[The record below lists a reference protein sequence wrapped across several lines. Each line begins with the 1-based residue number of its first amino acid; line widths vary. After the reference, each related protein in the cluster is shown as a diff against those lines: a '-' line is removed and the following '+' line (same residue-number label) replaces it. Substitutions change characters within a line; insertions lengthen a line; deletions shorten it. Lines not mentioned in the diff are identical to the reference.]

1 MEEKGQ
7 CGVWKEAAFISDMSC
22 FAFVEEKL
30 HKGKNGRERE
40 EKEVKGG
47 EVTLKN

>member
-7 CGVWKEAAFISDMSC
+7 CGVWKEDIFISDESC

-30 HKGKNGRERE
+30 HEGK
-40 EKEVKGG
+40 EKKS
-47 EVTLKN
+47 K